1 MASLL
6 KKEMN
11 VSYFSRYKIKRC
23 FRFMFVLV
31 MFSVSLSCAAEP
43 DSQGNSDGSDKG
55 LFDKSHLVCTSNG
68 IITKAPIIENGKI
81 VLMTESGLETFELE
95 TGNRLWG
102 YQIGEKGKYKP
113 LVADET
119 IYLKADRRTFCA
131 IDLETGKE
139 IWREQVGLMGLW
151 FKPVVYHGKIYLAT
165 TQKVYAL
172 EPKTGKVLWSM
183 DEGPFGMNPI
193 LMDSNLIIISKG
205 KPSILRIDHDS
216 GRVLWSHKLKYDYFC
231 TAHDSNNLYYHGF
244 SFLEQKT
251 ENDAPVCLLKVDI
264 NDLFEAA
271 LVCLNID
278 GGNILW
284 QVPFDEKFY
293 VAGFDLNL
301 WKNHLFVFKRRF
313 EEMGSDK
320 AKLFL
325 HKVDA
330 STGKTLWTVEFD
342 NAATDIIAPVFEGD
356 VLFFSEGN
364 CVYAL
369 SAVTG
374 ETLSRWESEKISP
387 VTIKNGTIFW
397 GAGRK
402 LFAAD

>member
-1 MASLL
+1 
-6 KKEMN
+6 
-11 VSYFSRYKIKRC
+11 
-23 FRFMFVLV
+23 MFVLV
-31 MFSVSLSCAAEP
+31 IFSVSLSCAAEP
-43 DSQGNSDGSDKG
+43 DSHGNRDGSEKG

-95 TGNRLWG
+95 TGKKLWD
-102 YQIGEKGKYKP
+102 YQIGGKGTYKP

-119 IYLKADRRTFCA
+119 IYLPAEKRAFCA

-139 IWREQVGLMGLW
+139 IWREQVGSRVPG
-151 FKPVVYHGKIYLAT
+151 FKPVLYRGKIYLAT
-165 TQKVYAL
+165 TRGVYAL
-172 EPKTGKVLWSM
+172 ETKSGKVLWSI

-205 KPSILRIDHDS
+205 KSSILRIEHDS
-216 GRVLWSHKLKYDYFC
+216 GRILGVHKLKYDHFC
-231 TAHDSNNLYYHGF
+231 TAHDINNLYYYGF
-244 SFLEQKT
+244 RFLESMAIEET
-251 ENDAPVCLLKVDI
+251 V
-264 NDLFEAA
+264 
-271 LVCLNID
+271 VCLNIKE
-278 GGNILW
+278 GNIVW

-301 WKNHLFVFKRRF
+301 WRNHLFVFMRLK
-313 EEMGSDK
+313 EEIDPNK
-320 AKLFL
+320 AKLVL
-325 HKVDA
+325 CKMDA
-330 STGKTLWTVEFD
+330 MSGKTLWTVEFD
-342 NAATDIIAPVFEGD
+342 NAATDIIDPVFESD

-369 SAVTG
+369 STVTG
-374 ETLSRWESEKISP
+374 ETLSRWEGEKISP

-397 GAGRK
+397 GAGPK

>member
-1 MASLL
+1 MASLV

-11 VSYFSRYKIKRC
+11 VSYFCRYNIKRC
-23 FRFMFVLV
+23 FRVMFVLV
-31 MFSVSLSCAAEP
+31 MFSVSLCCAAEP
-43 DSQGNSDGSDKG
+43 DSQGNRDGFDKN
-55 LFDKSHLVCTSNG
+55 LFDKGNIVCTANG

-95 TGNRLWG
+95 TGSRLWD
-102 YQIGEKGKYKP
+102 YQIGEKGTYKL

-119 IYLKADRRTFCA
+119 IYLPAERDTFCA
-131 IDLETGKE
+131 IGLETGKE
-139 IWREQVGLMGLW
+139 IWRAQVGLRVPG

-165 TQKVYAL
+165 TQRVYAL
-172 EPKTGKVLWSM
+172 EPKSGKVLWSI

-205 KPSILRIDHDS
+205 RSSVLRVENDS
-216 GRVLWSHKLKYDYFC
+216 GRILWAHKLKYDYIC
-231 TAHDSNNLYYHGF
+231 TAHDRKNLYYYGF
-244 SFLEQKT
+244 RFLE
-251 ENDAPVCLLKVDI
+251 PKVI
-264 NDLFEAA
+264 EEAI
-271 LVCLNID
+271 VCLNIKK
-278 GGNILW
+278 GNIVW

-301 WKNHLFVFKRRF
+301 WRNHLFVFMQLK
-313 EEMGSDK
+313 EKIVPNK
-320 AKLFL
+320 AKLL
-325 HKVDA
+325 LCKMDA
-330 STGKTLWTVEFD
+330 MSGKTLWTVEFD
-342 NAATDIIAPVFEGD
+342 NAATDIIDPVFEGD
-356 VLFFSEGN
+356 VLFFGDGN

-374 ETLSRWESEKISP
+374 ETLSKWESEKISP

-402 LFAAD
+402 LFAAPVR